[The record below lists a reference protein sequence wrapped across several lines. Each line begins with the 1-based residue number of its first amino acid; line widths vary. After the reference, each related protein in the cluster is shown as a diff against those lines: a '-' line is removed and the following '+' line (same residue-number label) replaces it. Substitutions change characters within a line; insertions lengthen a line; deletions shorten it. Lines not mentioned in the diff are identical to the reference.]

1 MYNVGKINIKFN
13 VNFLRTNLMKEA
25 TPSYHHGNLR
35 TALLEKAKEHLIEK
49 GPDKISLRALARE
62 VGVSQTAPYRHFPDK
77 TMLLAAL
84 AAEGFKQLF
93 QQTHNANIK
102 GGNAQERLQ
111 NVGCAYVEFA
121 VQNPDLYRLMFG
133 PMIPADTELEELD
146 DYGGRSYEVIVQLI
160 TDGVESNEF
169 TEGDPLILANSAWAL
184 VHGVASLV
192 IDNRFACTD
201 GEMTEQHIEQVVRLI
216 GVGLVKR

>member
-13 VNFLRTNLMKEA
+13 VNPLRTNLMKEA

-62 VGVSQTAPYRHFPDK
+62 IGVSQTAPYRHFPDK

-93 QQTHNANIK
+93 QQS
-102 GGNAQERLQ
+102 R
-111 NVGCAYVEFA
+111 
-121 VQNPDLYRLMFG
+121 
-133 PMIPADTELEELD
+133 
-146 DYGGRSYEVIVQLI
+146 IVPEY
-160 TDGVESNEF
+160 T
-169 TEGDPLILANSAWAL
+169 ILTL
-184 VHGVASLV
+184 V
-192 IDNRFACTD
+192 
-201 GEMTEQHIEQVVRLI
+201 
-216 GVGLVKR
+216 